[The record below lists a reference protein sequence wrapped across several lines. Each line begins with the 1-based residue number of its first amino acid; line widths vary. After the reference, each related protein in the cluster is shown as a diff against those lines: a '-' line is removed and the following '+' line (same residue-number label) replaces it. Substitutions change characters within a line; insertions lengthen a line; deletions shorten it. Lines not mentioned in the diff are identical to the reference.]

1 MLVAF
6 LNLDQAMVRCLYNAF
21 LIVMF
26 KINRI
31 VKIARFLG
39 GMMAPVGEFYFGTMR
54 SQYLSTASG

>member
-1 MLVAF
+1 
-6 LNLDQAMVRCLYNAF
+6 MVRCLYNAF